1 MRLRTIILLLLSTL
15 VMGWGNAVFLYA
27 DNCEQL
33 RQSLKQ
39 KKGKELVLAYEK
51 LYYCSLDSDD
61 FEYQLRC
68 VNDYIAEARHQGLK
82 DVEVDALAER
92 AVLFYNN
99 AEDDS
104 IITVVRKDLEIV
116 KKSGQWRIFYEM
128 WTHVVNA
135 YLFTNQN
142 KKGLEETKAM
152 FKDAMDRNNDFGMG
166 LAYCGMGTAYANMRN
181 FDESV
186 DAYQHSL
193 DILSAMT
200 PSPSIL
206 PDVYAYYGNTLNDM
220 KEFGKLEE
228 LTRRWQHFLEAYIKD
243 HHLENNPTGNVYLS
257 YYYFAC
263 VQADLGLGKLD
274 DAEEKLME
282 VQEYVTEDSFTG
294 MKFLYYMAQLR
305 LMQGKY
311 MEALSY
317 NNQRMQH
324 LEEGGDETVR
334 IMVMQQRAE
343 IMEQQV
349 RFSEAAR
356 LYRQIYLLNDS
367 ANAQETK
374 VQLNEMNAIFQ
385 VNEKKAENQR
395 LQMEKER
402 DQFRFIIIVAVVVLL
417 SLGIFLFFRIRSA
430 RKLKQAHTKLQAAYS
445 DLQAANEVIEET
457 TAAKERIESELRIA
471 RDIQMSMV
479 PTVFPD
485 YPGLDIFASMTPAK
499 EVGGDLYCS
508 LLLDDQLYFCVGD
521 VSGKGVPASLFMA
534 QAARLFRTLAKQR
547 LMPGEIGTRL
557 NEELAED
564 NEQGMFVTMFL
575 GLIDLKTGHL
585 SFCNAGHNPPVL
597 NGAFMEM
604 EPNAPVGLW
613 PGLEYVCEEVA
624 DISGQQLFIYTDS
637 LNEAENRQQDQFGDD
652 HLLEVLGGMSVE
664 RAQQTVEQM
673 KAEVEKHR
681 DGADP
686 NDDLT
691 MMCIKLEK
699 NNN

>member
-1 MRLRTIILLLLSTL
+1 MLALLSTL
-15 VMGWGNAVFLYA
+15 MMGWGDGVFVYA

-33 RQSLKQ
+33 RQSLAE
-39 KKGKELVLAYEK
+39 KKGKELVLAYEE

-99 AEDDS
+99 AKDDS
-104 IITVVRKDLEIV
+104 IITVVRNDLEIV

-186 DAYQHSL
+186 DAYQRSL

-228 LTRRWQHFLEAYIKD
+228 LTRRWQRFLGEYIKD
-243 HHLENNPTGNVYLS
+243 HRLENNPTGNVYLS
-257 YYYFAC
+257 YYYYAC

-282 VQEYVTEDSFTG
+282 VQEYVTDDSFTG

-324 LEEGGDETVR
+324 LDEGGDETVR

-343 IMEQQV
+343 IMEQQG

-356 LYRQIYLLNDS
+356 LYRQIYLINDS

-374 VQLNEMNAIFQ
+374 MQLNEMNAIFQ
-385 VNEKKAENQR
+385 VSEAEMENER
-395 LQMEKER
+395 LQIEKER

-417 SLGIFLFFRIRSA
+417 SLAVFLFFRLRSA
-430 RKLKQAHTKLQAAYS
+430 RKLKQAHTELQTAYS

-471 RDIQMSMV
+471 RDIQMSMGPNV
-479 PTVFPD
+479 VPD

-499 EVGGDLYCS
+499 EVGGDLYCT
-508 LLLDDQLYFCVGD
+508 LLLGDQLYFCVGD

-534 QAARLFRTLAKQR
+534 QATRLFRTLAKQR
-547 LMPGEIGTRL
+547 LKPGEIGTRL

-564 NEQGMFVTMFL
+564 NEQGMFVTMFM
-575 GLIDLKTGHL
+575 GMIDLKSGHL
-585 SFCNAGHNPPVL
+585 DFCNAGHNPPAL
-597 NGAFMEM
+597 NGRFLEM
-604 EPNAPVGLW
+604 EPNAPIGLW
-613 PGLEYVCEEVA
+613 PGLEYVGEEIG
-624 DISGQQLFIYTDS
+624 DIREQPLFIYTDG
-637 LNEAENRQQDQFGDD
+637 LNEAENRQQEQFGDD
-652 HLLEVLGGMSVE
+652 HLLEILTGTPFEGSQP
-664 RAQQTVEQM
+664 AVEQM
-673 KAEVEKHR
+673 RDEVEKHR

-691 MMCIKLEK
+691 MMCIMVR
-699 NNN
+699 NNNN

>member
-15 VMGWGNAVFLYA
+15 VMGWGDAVFLYA

-282 VQEYVTEDSFTG
+282 VQEYMTEDSFTG

-343 IMEQQV
+343 IMEQQG

-402 DQFRFIIIVAVVVLL
+402 DQFRFFLIVAFVV
-417 SLGIFLFFRIRSA
+417 FLFMLIILVLRIRT
-430 RKLKQAHTKLQAAYS
+430 TKILAKKNN
-445 DLQAANEVIEET
+445 LLTIANKHIEELSRVKT
-457 TAAKERIESELRIA
+457 ELL
-471 RDIQMSMV
+471 Q
-479 PTVFPD
+479 
-485 YPGLDIFASMTPAK
+485 K
-499 EVGGDLYCS
+499 
-508 LLLDDQLYFCVGD
+508 
-521 VSGKGVPASLFMA
+521 
-534 QAARLFRTLAKQR
+534 
-547 LMPGEIGTRL
+547 
-557 NEELAED
+557 
-564 NEQGMFVTMFL
+564 
-575 GLIDLKTGHL
+575 
-585 SFCNAGHNPPVL
+585 
-597 NGAFMEM
+597 
-604 EPNAPVGLW
+604 
-613 PGLEYVCEEVA
+613 VA
-624 DISGQQLFIYTDS
+624 
-637 LNEAENRQQDQFGDD
+637 RQQDEDGLGTDTNKCNVFISYSRLDYEKVKVIAKEIESKTNCRCWMDLEGIESGAPRFTEFIINGIEQCDVFLFMRSE
-652 HLLEVLGGMSVE
+652 HSQISKYALLELNYATEENQKHVVIVSIDSCKMTKEFRFLYGLSDMIEWKVI
-664 RAQQTVEQM
+664 QQRG
-673 KAEVEKHR
+673 KLLR
-681 DGADP
+681 DIRKWVKC
-686 NDDLT
+686 T
-691 MMCIKLEK
+691 
-699 NNN
+699 

>member
-1 MRLRTIILLLLSTL
+1 MLLSTL
-15 VMGWGNAVFLYA
+15 VMGWGDAVFLYA

-33 RQSLKQ
+33 RIQLPLEHVQ
-39 KKGKELVLAYEK
+39 QRLTVLEQIYF
-51 LYYCSLDSDD
+51 CSLDSDD
-61 FEYQLRC
+61 FDYQLHC
-68 VNDYIAEARHQGLK
+68 VNELLAEARLQK
-82 DVEVDALAER
+82 NKKAEIDVLAER
-92 AVLFYNN
+92 AALFYNN
-99 AEDDS
+99 DKNDS
-104 IITVVRKDLEIV
+104 VFTVVRRDLEIV
-116 KKSGQWRIFYEM
+116 KVAGEWNVYYEM
-128 WTHVVNA
+128 WANIPET
-135 YLFTNQN
+135 YIFMNQN
-142 KKGLEETKAM
+142 NIGLRETQVMYNDAKA
-152 FKDAMDRNNDFGMG
+152 RNNPYGMAI
-166 LAYCGMGTAYANMRN
+166 AYSIMGTAYANLRN

-186 DAYQHSL
+186 EAFKKSL
-193 DILSAMT
+193 DIFAGIH
-200 PSPSIL
+200 PSPSQVPTIY
-206 PDVYAYYGNTLNDM
+206 VYYGNALNDM
-220 KEFGKLEE
+220 RDYEALEKLCV
-228 LTRRWQHFLEAYIKD
+228 RWEKFLDVFVAE
-243 HHLENNPTGNVYLS
+243 HHLENTPTGDIYIVYYNL
-257 YYYFAC
+257 AC
-263 VQADLGLGKLD
+263 AQAALGQGRLA
-274 DAEEKLME
+274 DAETYLEEARQHL
-282 VQEYVTEDSFTG
+282 YSEDSNRGGTWLFYT
-294 MKFLYYMAQLR
+294 AQLK
-305 LMQGKY
+305 LLQGHLS
-311 MEALSY
+311 EALDF
-317 NNQRMQH
+317 NDRRMRQ
-324 LEEGGDETVR
+324 LTTGYDQTAVVR
-334 IMVMQQRAE
+334 VLQQRAE
-343 IMEQQV
+343 ILKQLGYYKEV
-349 RFSEAAR
+349 AS
-356 LYRQIYLLNDS
+356 LYQEMYQLNDS
-367 ANAQETK
+367 VNTMEVK
-374 VQLNEMNAIFQ
+374 EQLAEMKTIYQLDEAEMENE
-385 VNEKKAENQR
+385 R

-430 RKLKQAHTKLQAAYS
+430 RKLKQAHTKLQTAYR

-547 LMPGEIGTRL
+547 LLPGEIGTRL

-575 GLIDLKTGHL
+575 GLINLKTGHL

-613 PGLEYVCEEVA
+613 PGLEYVGEEVS
-624 DISGQQLFIYTDS
+624 DISGQQLFIYTDG
-637 LNEAENRQQDQFGDD
+637 LNEAENQQQDQFGDD
-652 HLLEVLGGMSVE
+652 HLLEVLGGMTVE
-664 RAQQTVEQM
+664 SAQQTVEQM